1 MKRVF
6 LIRHAEAGFSG
17 GGRGDHGR
25 ELTDEGRNQARQLG
39 QLLAEAGI
47 ETVLASSASRAA
59 QTAAGMGLSA
69 PVTLLDELY
78 NAGTPD
84 LLAVLA
90 AQAVP
95 RTPATDPGVPC
106 DRQAQPAGCLLRL
119 ALPPTPIRTP
129 WQRFAITTPPRP
141 RPRSIWTASGATR
154 QDPEWFGSATA
165 ERTANPAQWCGSGPV
180 SSSGTPSAG
189 NAPARGSPPSAA
201 PDRPPAHR

>member
-90 AQAVP
+90 AQDPAVKVVALVAHAP
-95 RTPATDPGVPC
+95 GIPALVDELAGADSDPNALAAIRYHYPTATATAIDLDGEWS
-106 DRQAQPAGCLLRL
+106 DPAGSRVV
-119 ALPPTPIRTP
+119 
-129 WQRFAITTPPRP
+129 W
-141 RPRSIWTASGATR
+141 
-154 QDPEWFGSATA
+154 
-165 ERTANPAQWCGSGPV
+165 V
-180 SSSGTPSAG
+180 G
-189 NAPARGSPPSAA
+189 NG
-201 PDRPPAHR
+201 